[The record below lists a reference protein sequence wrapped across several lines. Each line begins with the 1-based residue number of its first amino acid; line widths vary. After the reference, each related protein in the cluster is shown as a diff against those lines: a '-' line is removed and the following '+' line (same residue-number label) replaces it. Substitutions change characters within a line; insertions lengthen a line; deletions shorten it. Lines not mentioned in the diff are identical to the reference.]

1 MMAKSLDELI
11 DFLLEEVALS
21 GERGKP
27 KIDTE
32 FLLVIRLECRTGW
45 PSGMATVSA
54 TNFAT
59 TKSPLFCIMN
69 PLDYFHIFEI
79 LFPA

>member
-1 MMAKSLDELI
+1 MAKSLDELI

-54 TNFAT
+54 DDFAT
-59 TKSPLFCIMN
+59 TKSPPFCI
-69 PLDYFHIFEI
+69 LDSLNHLYSFEI
-79 LFPA
+79 LFLA